1 MVNASRLDKLRSY
14 LENNAAPS
22 QVSTE
27 EQLERLLFLGNVL
40 GLYDAVD
47 AVRHQMFDRA
57 PKASTPMPTL
67 RERYLRAQ
75 SEARGLEDELIERM
89 LPEVRKILDGGGAT
103 ATSDAWKFAL
113 REIPESVCR
122 VFAADAVREARIK
135 NGESREEAHAAM
147 ARDARGA

>member
-1 MVNASRLDKLRSY
+1 MDASRLDKLRSY

-27 EQLERLLFLGNVL
+27 EQLERLLSLGNVL

-75 SEARGLEDELIERM
+75 GAVGELEDELVERM
-89 LPEVRKILDGGGAT
+89 LPKVREILDGGGAE
-103 ATSDAWKFAL
+103 AASEAWKYAL
-113 REIPESVCR
+113 REIPVSVCR
-122 VFAADAVREARIK
+122 AFAADAVREARIK
-135 NGESREEAHAAM
+135 NGESREEANAAM
-147 ARDARGA
+147 ARDACGAR

>member
-1 MVNASRLDKLRSY
+1 MTNQSRIDTVKRY

-27 EQLERLLFLGNVL
+27 EQLERLLLLGNAL

-47 AVRHQMFDRA
+47 AVRHQMFDRT

-75 SEARGLEDELIERM
+75 SESRGLEDELIERM
-89 LPEVRKILDGGGAT
+89 LPEVRKILNGGGAT
-103 ATSDAWKFAL
+103 AASDAWKFAL
-113 REIPESVCR
+113 REIPDSVCR
-122 VFAADAVREARIK
+122 VFAADEIREARIK

-147 ARDARGA
+147 ARDACSR